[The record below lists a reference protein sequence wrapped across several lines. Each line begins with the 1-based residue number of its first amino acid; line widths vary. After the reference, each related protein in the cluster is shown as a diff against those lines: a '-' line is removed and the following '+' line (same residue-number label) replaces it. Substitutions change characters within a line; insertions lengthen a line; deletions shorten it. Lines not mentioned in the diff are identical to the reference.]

1 MTPDLERAMQEAQDA
16 VSRASDTLVN
26 GLAGR
31 IGLHANAAAVFG
43 EPVQEAGITVIPVA
57 KVRWGFGGGSG
68 TDASGKDGSPGVDHG
83 SGGGGGIM
91 ASPVGFIEISEDGAY
106 FHRVKDLGAVASI
119 VAAAGVA
126 AWLVLRGIRSL
137 IR

>member
-1 MTPDLERAMQEAQDA
+1 MNPDLERAMQEAQDA
-16 VSRASDTLVN
+16 VSRSSDSLVN

-43 EPVQEAGITVIPVA
+43 EPVQEAGVTIIPVA

-68 TDASGKDGSPGVDHG
+68 TDASGEEGKPGIDHG
-83 SGGGGGIM
+83 AGGGGGIM
-91 ASPVGFIEISEDGAY
+91 ASPMGFIEISEEGVY
-106 FHRVKDLGAVASI
+106 FHRIRNLGAVASV

-126 AWLVLRGIRSL
+126 AWLVLRGLKSL
-137 IR
+137 VR